1 MKNLRAT
8 FSALSPRGKFVVLVT
23 VSSTLLLAWSALA
36 RIDVIVRAEGRV
48 VPAGK
53 AQIVQHLEGGI
64 VRKIL
69 AQEGEIVQAGQVLME
84 LSDIQARTNLGQ
96 ERSKSSALRGRE
108 ARLMAESSGA
118 TEITFPADLDDD
130 EVKQTESS
138 AFLARRTRLNEEVK
152 VLRDQNG
159 QKRGEIAEAES
170 RRRNLASE
178 LNVAK
183 QQYRVIEGLRQ
194 NGAASNLELLDSQS
208 RVQRLASQIAEAES
222 AIPRLRAAVAE
233 TESRISEVSARFR
246 AEASAE
252 LTQVRSDLEKS
263 ELEIDTNKD
272 RLDRN
277 KVRAPVSGF
286 INRLAVT
293 TEGGVVRPG
302 EVLMEITSNEKGVL
316 IEARAR
322 PNDRANLRNGLPAR
336 VRIGAY
342 DYATYGALHGVV
354 TEVSADTLLDERE
367 GRYYRVVLKTEPQ
380 DKEEMSTLP
389 GMTAVADIVVGKR
402 TVLSYLLSPLMRFRD
417 SAFRDPR

>member
-118 TEITFPADLDDD
+118 TEITFPADLDD

>member
-108 ARLMAESSGA
+108 ARLVAESSGA
-118 TEITFPADLDDD
+118 TEVTFPADLDDE

-170 RRRNLASE
+170 RKRNLASE

-222 AIPRLRAAVAE
+222 AIPRLRAAVTE

-380 DKEEMSTLP
+380 DKEEMTTLP

>member
-252 LTQVRSDLEKS
+252 LTQVRSDFEKS

>member
-8 FSALSPRGKFVVLVT
+8 FSALPPRGKFVVLVT

-96 ERSKSSALRGRE
+96 ERSKSAALRGRE
-108 ARLMAESSGA
+108 ARLVAESSGA
-118 TEITFPADLDDD
+118 TEVTFPADLDDD

-170 RRRNLASE
+170 RKRNLASE

-286 INRLAVT
+286 INRLAIT

-380 DKEEMSTLP
+380 DKEEMTTLP

>member
-354 TEVSADTLLDERE
+354 TEVSADTMLDERE